1 MPRSSRTGSP
11 TPINLEIERTAKRL
25 RKQAKLRKK
34 LGEGPSSPGVNIW
47 QDINLSSDS
56 DEETK
61 EKQKKEEEEKL
72 SEMGDGN
79 ERTLRELATHDV
91 AQVPICI
98 RYPQGNDNF
107 ILKTGLVHL
116 LPSYHGLENEDPN
129 KHLKEFHVVCLSMKP
144 HEVTEDLI
152 KLKAFPFSLK
162 DRAKDWL
169 YSLPPG
175 SVTTWNQMARL
186 FLDKFFPASKAASLR
201 REICSIKQRDVET
214 LHEYWE
220 RFKHLCVSCPQH
232 GISEQLLL
240 QYFYEGLLPMERKMI
255 DAASGGAIFNKTP
268 TQVRALITTM
278 AENSQHFSGRS
289 DMRREPQKVHE
300 VNTGS
305 IESKLYDLTNLVKQL
320 VVGKEQVKACGI
332 CTGVDH
338 PTDACPQLQE
348 DVMVSPEDVNAIGGF
363 PAQQSQQRFYNSNF
377 GAQRPPQQFQ
387 QRQFQQP
394 FQQKPQFQPNNQAS
408 SSSGMSLEDIV
419 KSLATNTQQFQ
430 QETRTNIQNLVA
442 QNQSLAAQQKN
453 LEAQIGQMAVSLNR
467 IENQG
472 KLPSQTEANPK
483 ANVSAIT
490 LRNRMVPDPEPK
502 LKKSGRNEEKEA
514 EIVGA
519 KPSEEKV
526 DEKASEDKG
535 KSPKVVIRPP
545 FPKRFEQSKKEKEDK
560 EIMDIFRKVE
570 VNIPLLDAIKQVPRY
585 DKFLK
590 ELCTNKKKLTGNEK
604 VSMGENV
611 SAVLQGQK
619 MPLKCKDPG
628 MFTIPCKL
636 GNVSIDRAMVDLGA
650 SINVMPYSI
659 YSLLNVGPLEKTGVV
674 IQLADR
680 SIVYPKGVLED
691 VLVQVNELVFPADFY
706 VIDMEEHNT
715 SNSPLILLGRPFL
728 KTSRT
733 KIDVHEGTLT
743 MEFDGEVVKFNIYD
757 AIRYPSDVS
766 SVSFVD
772 VLDPLT
778 HDLYD
783 LTNRDLLEVAITRH
797 LDVRTVNMLMKKYD
811 LEPELKE
818 MVLAMESDRH
828 KKFQVSNVNLPS
840 SYTKLFP
847 SIVQA
852 PELEL
857 KELPSHLKDAY
868 LGKDNTLPVII
879 STELSSEEEQRLV
892 SVLEEHKEAIGWTIA
907 DIKGLSP
914 SVCMHKILLEDD
926 YKPFREAQRRLNPPM
941 MEVVKKE
948 ILKLLDAGIIYSISD
963 SKWVSPVQVVPK
975 KTGLTVV
982 KNAEGES
989 VPTRVQNGWRVCID
1003 YRRLNSSTRKDHFPL
1018 PFIDQMLERLAGKSH
1033 YCCLDGYSGF
1043 HQIPVA
1049 PEDQEKT
1056 TFTCP
1061 FGTFAFR
1068 RMPFGLCNAPATF
1081 QRCMVSIFSEYVE
1094 SIIEVF
1100 MDDFTVYGDSFEDCL
1115 NNLTKILKRCIET
1128 NLVLNYEKCHFMV
1141 SHGLILGHV
1150 VSKKGIEVDKSKID
1164 VIKTLPY
1171 PTCVRE
1177 VRSFLG
1183 HAGFY
1188 RRFIKD
1194 FSKITRPL
1202 CCLLQKDADFH
1213 FDGACKKAFDELK
1226 DKLTSAPIIQPP
1238 NWDLPFEIMCDAS
1251 NHAVGAVLGQKFGRD
1266 PHVIYYASR
1275 TLDSAQSNYSTTEKE
1290 LLAIVFALE
1299 KFRQYLLGTK
1309 VIVFSD
1315 HAALKYLMKKKDAKP
1330 RLIRW
1335 MLLLQEFDLEIRDKS
1350 GSENLVADHLS
1361 RLLNGED
1368 PSTLKDEFPDE
1379 HLLAI
1384 QETTP
1389 WYADIVNYLVMGT
1402 LPGML
1407 SKSEKDRI
1415 KSQAKFYVWDDPYL
1429 WKHCSDQIIRRCVPQ
1444 QEVQSVLRFCHE
1456 YACGGHFGPK
1466 RTAHKVLNCGLFW
1479 PSIFKD
1485 AYMFCKSCDRCQK
1498 TGNIGPR
1505 NQMPQNPI
1513 LVCEIF
1519 DVWGIDFMGPFPPS
1533 FGFTYILLCVDYV
1546 SKWVEAKATRTD
1558 DARTVSAF
1566 LRSNIFA
1573 RFGTPRA
1580 IISDRG
1586 THFCNKVIEALFKKY
1601 HVTHRISTAY
1611 HPQSNGQAE
1620 VSNREIKSILE
1631 KTVNPNRKDWAER
1644 LDDALW
1650 AYRTAYK
1657 TPIGMSPFRLVYGKP
1672 CHLPVELEHRAFW
1685 AVKKCNMRM
1694 DEAGVLRKL
1703 QLQELEEIRNDAY
1716 ESSKIYKE
1724 RTKAFHDKLISRKE
1738 FVVGQKVLLFHSRLK
1753 LFPGKLRS
1761 RWVGPFVVIK
1771 IYAHG
1776 AVDIESPKTGKSF
1789 KVNGHRLKPFY
1800 EGFQSKDIDVMA
1812 LEPPPVVS

>member
-25 RKQAKLRKK
+25 RKQAKLRKR

-56 DEETK
+56 DEENK
-61 EKQKKEEEEKL
+61 EKPKKEEEEKL

-107 ILKTGLVHL
+107 ILKTRLVHL

-169 YSLPPG
+169 YSLPSG

-278 AENSQHFSGRS
+278 VENSRHFSGRS

-305 IESKLYDLTNLVKQL
+305 IESKLFDLTNLVKQL

-348 DVMVSPEDVNAIGGF
+348 DVVVSPEDVNAIGGF
-363 PAQQSQQRFYNSNF
+363 PTQQPQQRFYNSNF

-394 FQQKPQFQPNNQAS
+394 FQQNPQFQPNNQAS

-430 QETRTNIQNLVA
+430 T
-442 QNQSLAAQQKN
+442 
-453 LEAQIGQMAVSLNR
+453 
-467 IENQG
+467 
-472 KLPSQTEANPK
+472 
-483 ANVSAIT
+483 
-490 LRNRMVPDPEPK
+490 VPDPEPK
-502 LKKSGRNEEKEA
+502 AKKVERNEEKEA

-585 DKFLK
+585 AKFLK
-590 ELCTNKKKLTGNEK
+590 ELCTNKNKLTGNEK

-650 SINVMPYSI
+650 SINAMPYSI
-659 YSLLNVGPLEKTGVV
+659 YSLLNVGPLERTGVV

-715 SNSPLILLGRPFL
+715 SKSPLILLGRPFL

-733 KIDVHEGTLT
+733 KTDVHEGTLT
-743 MEFDGEVVKFNIYD
+743 MEFYGEVVKFNIYD

-766 SVSFVD
+766 SVSFAD

-778 HDLYD
+778 HDLHD

-818 MVLAMESDRH
+818 MVLTMESDRH
-828 KKFQVSNVNLPS
+828 KKF
-840 SYTKLFP
+840 
-847 SIVQA
+847 QA

-857 KELPSHLKDAY
+857 KELPSHLKYAY

-892 SVLEEHKEAIGWTIA
+892 SVLEELKEAIGWTIT
-907 DIKGLSP
+907 DIKELSP

-941 MEVVKKE
+941 MEVVKKKT
-948 ILKLLDAGIIYSISD
+948 LKLLDAGIIYSISD

-1003 YRRLNSSTRKDHFPL
+1003 YRRLNSSTRKYHFPL
-1018 PFIDQMLERLAGKSH
+1018 PFIDQMLERLVGKSH

-1061 FGTFAFR
+1061 F
-1068 RMPFGLCNAPATF
+1068 
-1081 QRCMVSIFSEYVE
+1081 
-1094 SIIEVF
+1094 
-1100 MDDFTVYGDSFEDCL
+1100 
-1115 NNLTKILKRCIET
+1115 
-1128 NLVLNYEKCHFMV
+1128 
-1141 SHGLILGHV
+1141 
-1150 VSKKGIEVDKSKID
+1150 EVDKSKVD

-1171 PTCVRE
+1171 PTCVKE

-1202 CCLLQKDADFH
+1202 CCLLQKDMDFQ
-1213 FDGACKKAFDELK
+1213 FDGACKKAFDDLK

-1251 NHAVGAVLGQKFGRD
+1251 NYAVGAVLGQKFGKD

-1330 RLIRW
+1330 RLIQW
-1335 MLLLQEFDLEIRDKS
+1335 MLLLQEFYLEIRDKS

-1368 PSTLKDEFPDE
+1368 PSTLKDELPDE

-1402 LPGML
+1402 LP
-1407 SKSEKDRI
+1407 
-1415 KSQAKFYVWDDPYL
+1415 
-1429 WKHCSDQIIRRCVPQ
+1429 
-1444 QEVQSVLRFCHE
+1444 
-1456 YACGGHFGPK
+1456 
-1466 RTAHKVLNCGLFW
+1466 
-1479 PSIFKD
+1479 D

-1533 FGFTYILLCVDYV
+1533 FGFTYILLSVDYI

-1657 TPIGMSPFRLVYGKP
+1657 TPI
-1672 CHLPVELEHRAFW
+1672 
-1685 AVKKCNMRM
+1685 
-1694 DEAGVLRKL
+1694 
-1703 QLQELEEIRNDAY
+1703 EEIRNDAY

-1724 RTKAFHDKLISRKE
+1724 RTKAFHDKIISRKE
-1738 FVVGQKVLLFHSRLK
+1738 FVVRQKV
-1753 LFPGKLRS
+1753 
-1761 RWVGPFVVIK
+1761 
-1771 IYAHG
+1771 YAHG
-1776 AVDIESPKTGKSF
+1776 AVDIESPKTGKLL

-1812 LEPPPVVS
+1812 LEPPPVVQIKEEEKKSPKR

>member
-25 RKQAKLRKK
+25 RKPAKLRKK

-47 QDINLSSDS
+47 QDINLLSDS
-56 DEETK
+56 DEENK
-61 EKQKKEEEEKL
+61 EKPKKEVEEKL

-79 ERTLRELATHDV
+79 ERTLRELETHDV

-107 ILKTGLVHL
+107 ILKTGLVHV
-116 LPSYHGLENEDPN
+116 LPSYHGLENEYPN

-186 FLDKFFPASKAASLR
+186 FLDIFFPASKAASLR
-201 REICSIKQRDVET
+201 REICSIKERDVET

-278 AENSQHFSGRS
+278 AENSQHFSGCS

-305 IESKLYDLTNLVKQL
+305 IESKLFDLTNLVKQL

-387 QRQFQQP
+387 QRQFQQS

-490 LRNRMVPDPEPK
+490 LRNRTVPDPEPK
-502 LKKSGRNEEKEA
+502 AKKVQRNEEKEA

-535 KSPKVVIRPP
+535 KSPKVVIRLP
-545 FPKRFEQSKKEKEDK
+545 FPERFEQSKKEKEDK

-585 DKFLK
+585 AKFLK

-628 MFTIPCKL
+628 MFMIPCKL

-659 YSLLNVGPLEKTGVV
+659 YSLLNVGPLERTGVV
-674 IQLADR
+674 IQLVDR

-715 SNSPLILLGRPFL
+715 SKSPLILLGIPFL

-733 KIDVHEGTLT
+733 KIDVHEGPLT
-743 MEFDGEVVKFNIYD
+743 MEFD
-757 AIRYPSDVS
+757 
-766 SVSFVD
+766 
-772 VLDPLT
+772 DPLT

-828 KKFQVSNVNLPS
+828 KKFQ
-840 SYTKLFP
+840 
-847 SIVQA
+847 A

-857 KELPSHLKDAY
+857 KELPSHLKYVY

-892 SVLEEHKEAIGWTIA
+892 NVLEEHKEAIGWTIA

-941 MEVVKKE
+941 MEVV
-948 ILKLLDAGIIYSISD
+948 
-963 SKWVSPVQVVPK
+963 PK

-1018 PFIDQMLERLAGKSH
+1018 PFINQMLARLAGKSH

-1061 FGTFAFR
+1061 FGTFAYR
-1068 RMPFGLCNAPATF
+1068 RMPFGLCNAPTTF

-1100 MDDFTVYGDSFEDCL
+1100 MDDFTIYGDSFKDCL

-1141 SHGLILGHV
+1141 SHDLILGHV

-1251 NHAVGAVLGQKFGRD
+1251 NHAVGAGPTRM
-1266 PHVIYYASR
+1266 
-1275 TLDSAQSNYSTTEKE
+1275 LDSAQSNYSTTEKE

-1315 HAALKYLMKKKDAKP
+1315 HAALKRKTP
-1330 RLIRW
+1330 RHALSGGCCFYKSSTW
-1335 MLLLQEFDLEIRDKS
+1335 KS
-1350 GSENLVADHLS
+1350 GIRADRRTLVADHLS

-1402 LPGML
+1402 LPSML

-1456 YACGGHFGPK
+1456 YAYGGHFGPK

-1485 AYMFCKSCDRCQK
+1485 AYMFCESCDRCQK

-1566 LRSNIFA
+1566 LRSNILA
-1573 RFGTPRA
+1573 RFGTLRA
-1580 IISDRG
+1580 IVSDRG

-1631 KTVNPNRKDWAER
+1631 NTVNPNRKDWAEH

-1657 TPIGMSPFRLVYGKP
+1657 TPIGMSPFRLVYSKP

-1761 RWVGPFVVIK
+1761 RWVGPFVVVK
-1771 IYAHG
+1771 VYAHG
-1776 AVDIESPKTGKSF
+1776 AVDIESPKMGKLF

-1800 EGFQSKDIDVMA
+1800 EGFQFKDIDVMA

>member
-1 MPRSSRTGSP
+1 MSLLIHLILIVVAFITHEHEAMAQPPYTSIVVPVTKHTDVVKPVYSAQISTVYTDYTQYVHLNFLIDIDAPFLWHECTLQWNTFPGSCPPNTLCNYPISCQEYQCEDIRTTYSYHNPSCPPVSNGPTLPGWGDCTCPVTVVNPVTGSCG
-11 TPINLEIERTAKRL
+11 
-25 RKQAKLRKK
+25 QALLSYDHDNIASTSNGRNA
-34 LGEGPSSPGVNIW
+34 LSGLYAAYPNAACAPSSSFDSFPKNVTGVMALSTSPYALPTYLNSPLKSVLALCLPSTLSAPGVLFYGNTSYYLLPNSSI
-47 QDINLSSDS
+47 DVKSFLSYTPLIKHPNSFGYYI
-56 DEETK
+56 K
-61 EKQKKEEEEKL
+61 VNAIIIKKRSIDLLPNTTTRL
-72 SEMGDGN
+72 STIDPYT
-79 ERTLRELATHDV
+79 TLRTD
-91 AQVPICI
+91 IYD
-98 RYPQGNDNF
+98 R
-107 ILKTGLVHL
+107 
-116 LPSYHGLENEDPN
+116 
-129 KHLKEFHVVCLSMKP
+129 VVRRFL
-144 HEVTEDLI
+144 
-152 KLKAFPFSLK
+152 
-162 DRAKDWL
+162 
-169 YSLPPG
+169 
-175 SVTTWNQMARL
+175 SVTKRIP
-186 FLDKFFPASKAASLR
+186 PAKPIAPFGVCFETSKKAAIRVPDIEFVVEGGGKWNISTAN
-201 REICSIKQRDVET
+201 SIKQVTDDVACLAFVDSGAT
-214 LHEYWE
+214 
-220 RFKHLCVSCPQH
+220 
-232 GISEQLLL
+232 SE
-240 QYFYEGLLPMERKMI
+240 P
-255 DAASGGAIFNKTP
+255 AIVIGTYQFEDNFL
-268 TQVRALITTM
+268 V
-278 AENSQHFSGRS
+278 F
-289 DMRREPQKVHE
+289 
-300 VNTGS
+300 
-305 IESKLYDLTNLVKQL
+305 DLEKSTF
-320 VVGKEQVKACGI
+320 
-332 CTGVDH
+332 
-338 PTDACPQLQE
+338 
-348 DVMVSPEDVNAIGGF
+348 GF
-363 PAQQSQQRFYNSNF
+363 
-377 GAQRPPQQFQ
+377 
-387 QRQFQQP
+387 
-394 FQQKPQFQPNNQAS
+394 S
-408 SSSGMSLEDIV
+408 SSL
-419 KSLATNTQQFQ
+419 
-430 QETRTNIQNLVA
+430 
-442 QNQSLAAQQKN
+442 
-453 LEAQIGQMAVSLNR
+453 
-467 IENQG
+467 
-472 KLPSQTEANPK
+472 
-483 ANVSAIT
+483 
-490 LRNRMVPDPEPK
+490 LR
-502 LKKSGRNEEKEA
+502 
-514 EIVGA
+514 
-519 KPSEEKV
+519 
-526 DEKASEDKG
+526 
-535 KSPKVVIRPP
+535 
-545 FPKRFEQSKKEKEDK
+545 
-560 EIMDIFRKVE
+560 
-570 VNIPLLDAIKQVPRY
+570 
-585 DKFLK
+585 
-590 ELCTNKKKLTGNEK
+590 
-604 VSMGENV
+604 
-611 SAVLQGQK
+611 
-619 MPLKCKDPG
+619 
-628 MFTIPCKL
+628 
-636 GNVSIDRAMVDLGA
+636 
-650 SINVMPYSI
+650 
-659 YSLLNVGPLEKTGVV
+659 
-674 IQLADR
+674 
-680 SIVYPKGVLED
+680 
-691 VLVQVNELVFPADFY
+691 
-706 VIDMEEHNT
+706 
-715 SNSPLILLGRPFL
+715 
-728 KTSRT
+728 
-733 KIDVHEGTLT
+733 
-743 MEFDGEVVKFNIYD
+743 
-757 AIRYPSDVS
+757 
-766 SVSFVD
+766 
-772 VLDPLT
+772 
-778 HDLYD
+778 
-783 LTNRDLLEVAITRH
+783 
-797 LDVRTVNMLMKKYD
+797 
-811 LEPELKE
+811 
-818 MVLAMESDRH
+818 
-828 KKFQVSNVNLPS
+828 
-840 SYTKLFP
+840 
-847 SIVQA
+847 
-852 PELEL
+852 
-857 KELPSHLKDAY
+857 
-868 LGKDNTLPVII
+868 KDNTLPVII

-1061 FGTFAFR
+1061 FGTFAYR

-1188 RRFIKD
+1188 RRFIKN

-1299 KFRQYLLGTK
+1299 KFRQYLL
-1309 VIVFSD
+1309 
-1315 HAALKYLMKKKDAKP
+1315 
-1330 RLIRW
+1330 
-1335 MLLLQEFDLEIRDKS
+1335 EFDLEIRDKS
-1350 GSENLVADHLS
+1350 GSENLVADHSS